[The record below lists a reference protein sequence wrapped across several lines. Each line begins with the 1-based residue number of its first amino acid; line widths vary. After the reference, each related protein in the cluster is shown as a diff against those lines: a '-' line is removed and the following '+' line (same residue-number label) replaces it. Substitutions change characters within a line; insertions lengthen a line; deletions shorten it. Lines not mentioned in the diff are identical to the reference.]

1 MEPAKVPQHVAII
14 MDGNGRW
21 ARERLLPRMA
31 GHRKGASTVR
41 RICYACADRGIK
53 VLTLYMFSTENWKR
67 AQEEVGSLMGLIE
80 RTLRK
85 ELAEFH
91 RRGVRVRVSGRVDQL
106 PAALQETIRGHLD
119 ATDDHRDLTLNMAVN
134 YGGRAEIVDAARA
147 LAAEVQ
153 AGRLAPEEI
162 TEELFAGKLYTAG
175 LPDPDLLI
183 RTGGDM
189 RISNFLLWQL
199 AYTEIYVT
207 PTLWPAFAEEELDR
221 ALEAYATRER
231 RFGGVLGGVG

>member
-1 MEPAKVPQHVAII
+1 MVPEHVAII

-21 ARERLLPRMA
+21 AQERLLPRMA

-85 ELAEFH
+85 ELAELN
-91 RRGVRVRVSGRVDQL
+91 RRGVRVRVSGRMAQL
-106 PAALQETIRGHLD
+106 PAALRETIHGHLD
-119 ATDDHRDLTLNMAVN
+119 ATDDNTDLILNMAVN
-134 YGGRAEIVDAARA
+134 YGGRAEIVDAARS
-147 LAAEVQ
+147 LARDVQ
-153 AGRLAPEEI
+153 EGRLQPDDI
-162 TEELFAGKLYTAG
+162 SEELFQSRLYTAG

-207 PTLWPAFAEEELDR
+207 NTLWPAFGEDELDR
-221 ALEAYATRER
+221 AIQTFGSRER
-231 RFGGVLGGVG
+231 RFGGVLGGTG

>member
-1 MEPAKVPQHVAII
+1 MVPQHIAII

-21 ARERLLPRMA
+21 AQERLLPRAA

-41 RICYACADRGIK
+41 NICYACADRGVK

-67 AQEEVGSLMGLIE
+67 TQEEVGALMGLID

-85 ELAEFH
+85 ELAELN
-91 RRGVRVRVSGRVDQL
+91 RRGVRVRVSGRVEGL
-106 PAALQETIRGHLD
+106 PSALRGTIDGHLG
-119 ATDDHRDLTLNMAVN
+119 ATASNDDLILNMAIN

-147 LAAEVQ
+147 LAREVQ
-153 AGRLAPEEI
+153 AGTLDPEAI
-162 TEELFAGKLYTAG
+162 TEELLAAKLYTAG

-189 RISNFLLWQL
+189 RISNFLLWQV
-199 AYTEIYVT
+199 AYSEIYVT
-207 PTLWPAFAEEELDR
+207 PTLWPDFSEEELDR
-221 ALEAYATRER
+221 ALATFAARER
-231 RFGGVLGGVG
+231 RFGGAMGEVG

>member
-1 MEPAKVPQHVAII
+1 MVPEHVAII

-21 ARERLLPRMA
+21 AQERLLPRMA

-85 ELAEFH
+85 ELAELN
-91 RRGVRVRVSGRVDQL
+91 RRGVRVRVSGRVEQL
-106 PAALQETIRGHLD
+106 PAALRQTIHGHLD
-119 ATDDHRDLTLNMAVN
+119 ATDDNQDLILNMAVN
-134 YGGRAEIVDAARA
+134 YGGRAEIVDAARS
-147 LAAEVQ
+147 LARDVQ
-153 AGRLAPEEI
+153 EGRLQPDDI
-162 TEELFAGKLYTAG
+162 SEELFESRLYTAG

-207 PTLWPAFAEEELDR
+207 NTLWPAFGEDELDR
-221 ALEAYATRER
+221 AIHAFGSRER
-231 RFGGVLGGVG
+231 RFGGVLGGTG